1 VRWNRAQWLWVIA
14 GLLLAGCDATPTDEP
29 YGPLSL
35 FDDELRLVVI
45 LTPATPD
52 NGDTLSLELL
62 ALPTVTGRGGC
73 SLNALGDGLGDALE
87 PVAGELGFLA
97 TDLDFTADDSARIDW
112 RIAIDTPSNLVAVEC
127 WIWFDSLLV
136 EGHMVGV
143 QSPAAHR
150 VYGDLIEA
158 MPRTT
163 HVPVLHPAP

>member
-1 VRWNRAQWLWVIA
+1 MRRKLAWLFWVVA
-14 GLLLAGCDATPTDEP
+14 ALLVAGCDATPTDEEL
-29 YGPLSL
+29 GPLSL
-35 FDDELRLVVI
+35 FDDELRLAIV

-73 SLNALGDGLGDALE
+73 SLHALGDGLGDALE
-87 PVAGELGFLA
+87 PAAGELGFIA
-97 TDLDFTADDSARIDW
+97 YDLDFTAEDTAKVDW
-112 RIAIDTPSNLVAVEC
+112 RIAIDTPANVVDVDC

-150 VYGDLIEA
+150 VYGELIEA
-158 MPRTT
+158 LPRTA
-163 HVPVLHPAP
+163 HVPVLHPAR